1 MNCFA
6 ILLAAA
12 TAFNCF
18 PPEIR
23 TIGVVMPASIQ
34 PKARFDAGVEALKAA
49 GLPGVRSGHYLDS
62 TLPLVY
68 HRDIV
73 PFGIQLFC
81 QGAPYVSATRDDNV
95 HPVTSFIL

>member
-1 MNCFA
+1 MNCSA

-49 GLPGVRSGHYLDS
+49 GFR
-62 TLPLVY
+62 
-68 HRDIV
+68 I
-73 PFGIQLFC
+73 
-81 QGAPYVSATRDDNV
+81 
-95 HPVTSFIL
+95 